1 MSFKNIFKYYWIIFV
16 AVIVISFW
24 FGFFLTENIYN
35 QNIVYY
41 DVEVQS
47 EIIQEEDLEAHFFLD
62 ALAKYDEEGNLIGY
76 SYETVKPEEF
86 FKLHHYKTR
95 KEDGKLIISI
105 RANYFIGSD
114 ELTISNRSYERFG
127 KVMNKVLKFHDSDV
141 NLNVLEVRNYV
152 NPFIVSLM
160 TTGVGI
166 LGFFIVVLC
175 IRKKLFIPNTEIY
188 DNDTLF
194 KHPFNKNYWIRSVD
208 SVRKMNS
215 FDMCLIAILFAIQI
229 LMKLIYIPSGFA
241 SLGLGIT
248 YLIFAYIC
256 LIYGPI
262 WGLIIGFSS
271 DIIGF
276 IIKPT
281 IFHPGYTLQ
290 AMLTGFVYGLCLYK
304 TDLRFSKVLVCRLIV
319 NILLNGIMGAFLWGS
334 YAGLTLEATWVYLG
348 LVSLPK
354 NIIYLIPQTILMY
367 LFLKSSVPLLIRRG
381 IVPDGVLKRK
391 YYMPKEY

>member
-24 FGFFLTENIYN
+24 LGFFVTENIYN
-35 QNIVYY
+35 QNVIYY

-47 EIIQEEDLEAHFFLD
+47 NVIQEEDIEAHFFLD
-62 ALAKYDEEGNLIGY
+62 ALAKYDEEGKLTGY

-86 FKLHHYKTR
+86 FKFQHYKIS
-95 KEDGKLIISI
+95 EEEEKLVISI
-105 RANYFIGSD
+105 KAKYFIGSD
-114 ELTISNRSYERFG
+114 ELTLSNRSYERFG
-127 KVMNKVLKFHDSDV
+127 KVMNKVFKFHDADV
-141 NLNVLEVRNYV
+141 SINVLEVRGYI
-152 NPFIVSLM
+152 NPFIIASITLSV
-160 TTGVGI
+160 GV
-166 LGFFIVVLC
+166 LGFFIVILC
-175 IRKKLFIPNTEIY
+175 IRNKLFVPNTEIY
-188 DNDTLF
+188 DNETLF
-194 KHPFNKNYWIRSVD
+194 KNPFSINYWKKSVN
-208 SVRKMNS
+208 SITKMKT

-229 LMKLIYIPSGFA
+229 LMKLVYIPSGFA
-241 SLGLGIT
+241 NLGLGIT

-334 YAGLTLEATWVYLG
+334 YAGLTIEATWVYLG

-367 LFLKSSVPLLIRRG
+367 LFLKAAVPLLIRRG